1 MQTRHVI
8 GGRHVG
14 ICVYL
19 ISGGW
24 AGHLYLHM
32 CTCVLDMWGAGWEQF
47 DNMVDNM
54 TWFDLDVGLNT
65 KNLLA
70 ISLNRIGMGASP
82 HYVYMCLII
91 FSCSIAPSQ
100 NILMTKWS
108 TPIIW

>member
-1 MQTRHVI
+1 MCVLDFWGM
-8 GGRHVG
+8 GGVF
-14 ICVYL
+14 VYV
-19 ISGGW
+19 
-24 AGHLYLHM
+24 YM
-32 CTCVLDMWGAGWEQF
+32 RTCVLDMWGAGWEQF

-82 HYVYMCLII
+82 HYMYMCLII